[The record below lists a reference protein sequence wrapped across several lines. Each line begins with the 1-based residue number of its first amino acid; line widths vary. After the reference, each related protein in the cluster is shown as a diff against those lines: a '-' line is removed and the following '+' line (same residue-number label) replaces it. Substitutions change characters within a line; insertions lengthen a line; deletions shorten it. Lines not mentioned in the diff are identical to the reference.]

1 MSPFCDLGRQR
12 KSAGQESE
20 ETDQYT
26 AKGSDAGDGGVET
39 DRVREGVRSG
49 GEDAAT
55 TAAGTAALRS
65 ALTRTWMEKMHSGR
79 APGHGLRSRPS

>member
-26 AKGSDAGDGGVET
+26 AKHRDAGDGEVET
-39 DRVREGVRSG
+39 DRVREGLRG
-49 GEDAAT
+49 GGKDAAT
-55 TAAGTAALRS
+55 TAAGTAALPV
-65 ALTRTWMEKMHSGR
+65 ALKRTWMEKMRSGR
-79 APGHGLRSRPS
+79 APGRGLRSRQS

>member
-26 AKGSDAGDGGVET
+26 AKDSDAGDGELET
-39 DRVREGVRSG
+39 DRVRGRPRWRRGRQNCRRNG
-49 GEDAAT
+49 GAT
-55 TAAGTAALRS
+55 VM
-65 ALTRTWMEKMHSGR
+65 RTWMEKMRSG
-79 APGHGLRSRPS
+79 PVPEIGLRSRQS